1 MIVKGKY
8 KYNYSA
14 VNIRFPVAVR
24 FRAFSKKIARSHTDT
39 LVAIMNFFEWHGFLP
54 SDRFGQS
61 IIKELLKNRKRTEAS
76 IARTNA
82 SIAII
87 KDIEKN
93 HDKPTTAMLQMLFEG
108 VAEKEEPVRKEKL
121 FMDKT
126 KKEKQIEETRVPKI
140 VHERTQLNL
149 NETKKR
155 FRYVLDKVS
164 LVNNRFGKDY
174 LKLELSQQEFTRI
187 KRELKKD

>member
-1 MIVKGKY
+1 MDKKP
-8 KYNYSA
+8 NDFHFSA
-14 VNIRFPVAVR
+14 ISIKDVVALR
-24 FRAFSKKIARSHTDT
+24 FRRFSKRTAKTHSQTLT
-39 LVAIMNFFEWHGFLP
+39 LVMDFFEWHGFAP

-61 IIKELLKNRKRTEAS
+61 IIGEILKNRERTEAS

-93 HDKPTTAMLQMLFEG
+93 HDKPTTAMLQLLFEG
-108 VAEKEEPVRKEKL
+108 VAEKKEPVRKERL
-121 FMDKT
+121 FMDRT
-126 KKEKQIEETRVPKI
+126 KQEKQHEETTVPKV

-149 NETKKR
+149 EETKKK
-155 FRYVLDKVS
+155 FRSVLDKVS

-174 LKLELSQQEFTRI
+174 LKLELSRQEFTRI
-187 KRELKKD
+187 KRELNRE

>member
-1 MIVKGKY
+1 MMDKKT
-8 KYNYSA
+8 NDFHFSA
-14 VNIRFPVAVR
+14 ISIKKVVASR
-24 FRAFSKKIARSHTDT
+24 FRIFSKRIAKTHSETLT
-39 LVAIMNFFEWHGFLP
+39 LVMDFFEWHGFLP

-61 IIKELLKNRKRTEAS
+61 IIEELLKNRKRTEAS

-108 VAEKEEPVRKEKL
+108 VAEKEKPVRKEKM
-121 FMDKT
+121 FKKKT
-126 KKEKQIEETRVPKI
+126 KEEKQIEETRVPKV

-164 LVNNRFGKDY
+164 LVNNRFG
-174 LKLELSQQEFTRI
+174 
-187 KRELKKD
+187 

>member
-1 MIVKGKY
+1 MMDKKP
-8 KYNYSA
+8 NNFHFSA
-14 VNIRFPVAVR
+14 ISIKDVVASR
-24 FRAFSKKIARSHTDT
+24 FRKFSKRIAKTHTET
-39 LVAIMNFFEWHGFLP
+39 LTLIMDFFEWHGFLP

-108 VAEKEEPVRKEKL
+108 VAEKEEPVRKEKM
-121 FMDKT
+121 FKKKT
-126 KKEKQIEETRVPKI
+126 KEEKQIEETTVPKV

-149 NETKKR
+149 DETKKR